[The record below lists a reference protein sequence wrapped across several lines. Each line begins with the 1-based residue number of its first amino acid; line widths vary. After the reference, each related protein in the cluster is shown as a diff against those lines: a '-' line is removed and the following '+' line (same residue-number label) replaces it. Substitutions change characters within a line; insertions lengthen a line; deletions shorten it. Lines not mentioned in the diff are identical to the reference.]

1 MNTWNWTFKN
11 KTTYSG
17 LKNEACHIVVEWTM
31 PPPKILKLNAQTPS
45 VTVFGDR
52 VFKKVIKVKWH
63 HKSGTWS
70 NRICVLKIEETPQL
84 PLNSA
89 DAQRKAYVRTVR
101 RQLAISQEECPHQN
115 QLWSGTSS
123 LQNCE
128 KINFCCLS
136 HQVCGILWQP
146 EQTDTHI

>member
-1 MNTWNWTFKN
+1 MPYCCGMNC
-11 KTTYSG
+11 
-17 LKNEACHIVVEWTM
+17 A
-31 PPPKILKLNAQTPS
+31 PPKILKLNAQTPS

-52 VFKKVIKVKWH
+52 VFKKVIKVKWG
-63 HKSGTWS
+63 HKSRIWS
-70 NRICVLKIEETPQL
+70 NRIGVLKIGRNTRASSH
-84 PLNSA
+84 SA
-89 DAQRKAYVRTVR
+89 DAQRKDYVRTVR

-146 EQTDTHI
+146 EQTDTHTQNLYVENYKMLMESVNEDLNK